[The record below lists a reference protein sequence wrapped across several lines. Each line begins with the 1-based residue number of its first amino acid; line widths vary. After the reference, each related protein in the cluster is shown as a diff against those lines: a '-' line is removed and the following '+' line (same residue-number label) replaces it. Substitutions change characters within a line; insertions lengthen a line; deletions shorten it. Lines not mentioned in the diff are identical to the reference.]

1 MTETPTPV
9 CDAYGI
15 IIEDYISRLGL
26 AYCRVADDTHPTL
39 VGALA
44 LAAEALADGAER
56 VSVITCRWGQRAFRW
71 SPVEDASLVTLTAHA
86 DLLVTLTAHAD
97 LTDH

>member
-26 AYCRVADDTHPTL
+26 ASCRVADDTHPTL

-44 LAAEALADGAER
+44 LAAEALAGGGSARSAGRPSRTR
-56 VSVITCRWGQRAFRW
+56 VW
-71 SPVEDASLVTLTAHA
+71 SP
-86 DLLVTLTAHAD
+86 
-97 LTDH
+97 

>member
-15 IIEDYISRLGL
+15 IIEDHIARLGP
-26 AYCRVADDTHPTL
+26 AYCRIADDTHPTL

-44 LAAEALADGAER
+44 LGAQALTDGAER
-56 VSVITCRWGQRAFRW
+56 VSVITCRYGTGTYRW
-71 SPVEDASLVTLTAHA
+71 SPVEDASLVTMTAHPALA
-86 DLLVTLTAHAD
+86 DH
-97 LTDH
+97 